1 MTTILRT
8 LLVLLGLLALPAAAA
23 DEPALEVKFLPY
35 EQYLDVGDR
44 MDGRDALQEIEKH
57 LKQLGRRYLQPG
69 QHLLI
74 EVLEIDLAGRLE
86 MVGRQLNMLRVLR
99 GKVDSPRLLLR
110 YSLQAGDKVLQ
121 RGEDTLTDMM
131 YLDHIHGGFVSQSLY
146 YEKQLLDAWF
156 NARFAAPAGEKPAH
170 Q

>member
-8 LLVLLGLLALPAAAA
+8 LLVLFGLSALPAVAA

-44 MDGRDALQEIEKH
+44 MDGRDAVQEIEKH
-57 LKQLGRRYLQPG
+57 LKQLGKRYLQPG

-74 EVLEIDLAGRLE
+74 EVLEIDLAGRME
-86 MVGRQLNMLRVLR
+86 MIGRQLNPLRVLR
-99 GKVDSPRLLLR
+99 GKVDAPRLVLR
-110 YSLQAGDKVLQ
+110 YALQEGDKVLQ

-131 YLDHIHGGFVSQSLY
+131 YLDHVKGGFVSQSLY

-156 NARFAAPAGEKPAH
+156 AAKFAAPAGEKPAH